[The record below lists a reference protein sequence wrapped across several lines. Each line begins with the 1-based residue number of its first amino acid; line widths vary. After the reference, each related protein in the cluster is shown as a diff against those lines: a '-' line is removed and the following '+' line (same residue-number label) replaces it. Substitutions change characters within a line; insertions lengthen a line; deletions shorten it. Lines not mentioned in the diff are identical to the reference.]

1 MYPLGA
7 AGDSIVSGFL
17 FSLLSFVVAIG
28 ILVTVHE
35 FGHFWVARRLGVK
48 VLRFSIGFGKP
59 LWTRTFGKDETELVV
74 ASIPLGGYVK
84 MLDEREGEVAG
95 EELARAF
102 NRQPVSTRIAVV
114 IAGPAF
120 NFMFAILIY
129 WVMFVSGVPGMK
141 PVVGDVL
148 PSSYA
153 AAAGI
158 RSGDEIRSIE
168 QQSTPTWETAIMAL
182 LNTNLDGK
190 DTISLTVIDAGGRER
205 HLQAYFEKPDELLQ
219 KGGVL
224 DNFGL
229 RPWQPPAVI
238 ERLVAGGAGERAGML
253 PGDEVV
259 HADDTPINSWEQW
272 VNYVRERP
280 DKPIAMQVRRNGKV
294 VELVVTPDRESDKGA
309 VIGRIGAYVQLP
321 DEEERATMRVVV
333 RYGPLEAVPQALSKT
348 WEVTTLTLR
357 TLWKMISGRASV
369 ENLSGPIS
377 IAQYAGQSAAVG
389 LITFLGFL
397 GIVSVSLGV
406 LNLLPV
412 PILDGGHLLFYM
424 VELVKGSPL
433 SETALLIGQ
442 KIGITLLLA
451 LMSLAFYNDL
461 VRLFE

>member
-1 MYPLGA
+1 M
-7 AGDSIVSGFL
+7 SGFL

-158 RSGDEIRSIE
+158 RSGDEIRFIE

-182 LNTNLDGK
+182 LNANLDGK
-190 DTISLTVIDAGGRER
+190 DTISLTVVEPGGRER

-229 RPWQPPAVI
+229 SPWQPPAVI

-272 VNYVRERP
+272 VDYVRERP
-280 DKPIAMQVRRNGKV
+280 GKPIAMQVLRNGRV
-294 VELVVTPDRESDKGA
+294 VELVVTPDRETDKGA

-333 RYGPLEAVPQALSKT
+333 RYGPFEAVPQALSKT

-412 PILDGGHLLFYM
+412 PILDGGHLLFYI
-424 VELVKGSPL
+424 VEMVKGSPL